1 MKIKFAMLFA
11 ASGLLFAG
19 PASAESLVYGDAEA
33 GKARALTCTACH
45 GPEGN
50 SSSPLW
56 PNIAGQNAPYLLAQ
70 MKAFKKAVDE
80 PDADEGV
87 RHEPLMTSQV
97 MTLGNQDMADLAAY
111 FETLPGA
118 VQAVA
123 PVNTS
128 NIKMTADQV
137 VALGEALYRGGD
149 LEDKTAACLACH
161 GPAGKGNPAAKYP
174 AVAGQ
179 HAAYTAKQL
188 RDYRSGTRTTDG
200 KTRIM
205 RDIAATLDDK
215 EIEALSSYMQG
226 LH

>member
-1 MKIKFAMLFA
+1 MKIKYAMLLA

-19 PASAESLVYGDAEA
+19 SAGAESLVDGDAEA

-50 SSSPLW
+50 SSNPVW

-70 MKAFKKAVDE
+70 LKAYK
-80 PDADEGV
+80 EGK
-87 RHEPLMTSQV
+87 RTDPLMSAQA
-97 MTLGNQDMADLAAY
+97 MMLSDEDMANLAVY
-111 FETLPGA
+111 FESLPA
-118 VQAVA
+118 AAQAVA
-123 PVNTS
+123 DPSTVEG
-128 NIKMTADQV
+128 A
-137 VALGEALYRGGD
+137 EALYRGGD

-161 GPAGKGNPAAKYP
+161 GPSGKGNPAAKYP
-174 AVAGQ
+174 AVSGQ

-200 KTRIM
+200 PTRM
-205 RDIAATLDDK
+205 MQDIAATLDDK

>member
-1 MKIKFAMLFA
+1 MKIKFAILVA
-11 ASGLLFAG
+11 ASSLLFAG
-19 PASAESLVYGDAEA
+19 LASAESLVDGDAEA

-56 PNIAGQNAPYLLAQ
+56 PNIAGQNAPYLLEQLQAY
-70 MKAFKKAVDE
+70 K
-80 PDADEGV
+80 EGK
-87 RHEPLMTSQV
+87 RSDPLMSAQA
-97 MTLGNQDMADLAAY
+97 MMLSDEDMKNLAVY
-111 FETLPGA
+111 FESLPA
-118 VQAVA
+118 AAQAVA
-123 PVNTS
+123 DASTVEG
-128 NIKMTADQV
+128 A
-137 VALGEALYRGGD
+137 EALYRGGD
-149 LEDKTAACLACH
+149 LDDKTAACLACH
-161 GPAGKGNPAAKYP
+161 GPSGKGNPAAKYP

-200 KTRIM
+200 PTRM
-205 RDIAATLDDK
+205 MQDVAATLDDK